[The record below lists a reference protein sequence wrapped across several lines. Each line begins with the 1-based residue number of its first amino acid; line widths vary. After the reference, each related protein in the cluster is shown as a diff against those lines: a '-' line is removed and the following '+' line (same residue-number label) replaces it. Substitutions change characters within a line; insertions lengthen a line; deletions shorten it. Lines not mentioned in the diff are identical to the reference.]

1 MTTVEE
7 VLRAY
12 GEGMDVN
19 DFADQLAETL
29 RRRLGA
35 NPRALS
41 AHDRQVLIRVG
52 VPVGDLD
59 GRWPGGADRVVVDT
73 AADLLAAN
81 SVLLS
86 ASDVA
91 DRLGRSP
98 GRIRAAIADG
108 SLYGVKVGRNRLP
121 PAWQFTDDDA
131 PLPHLR
137 AVIAAIPRDT
147 SAVTL
152 ARVMT
157 EPSEELFL
165 DGHAVSPRDWLVAG
179 KSAAPVTMMIEQL
192 YAW

>member
-12 GEGMDVN
+12 GNMDVN
-19 DFADQLAETL
+19 DFADQLSETL
-29 RRRLGA
+29 RHRVGA
-35 NPRALS
+35 DPRALS

-59 GRWPGGADRVVVDT
+59 GRWPGADRVVVDA

-81 SVLLS
+81 SMLLS
-86 ASDVA
+86 AFDVA
-91 DRLGRSP
+91 GRLGRSP
-98 GRIRAAIADG
+98 SRIRAAIADG
-108 SLYGVKVGRNRLP
+108 SLYGVKVGRNRLL

-137 AVIAAIPRDT
+137 AVIAAIPKDT

-157 EPSEELFL
+157 ESSDELFL
-165 DGHAVSPRDWLVAG
+165 DGRAVSPREWLVAG
-179 KSAAPVTMMIEQL
+179 KTATPVATMIEQL